1 MTDTP
6 YNIDNEFEDHPMK
19 DDASTGWS
27 ISLPPTFVGKSQS
40 LIKKLETAENPEKV
54 VLKIKPRK
62 RLFPK
67 KRRGSYELRYI
78 RCIIFPNIII
88 YLHNIFW

>member
-1 MTDTP
+1 
-6 YNIDNEFEDHPMK
+6 MK

-67 KRRGSYELRYI
+67 KEEAPTVRITSLL
-78 RCIIFPNIII
+78 F
-88 YLHNIFW
+88 